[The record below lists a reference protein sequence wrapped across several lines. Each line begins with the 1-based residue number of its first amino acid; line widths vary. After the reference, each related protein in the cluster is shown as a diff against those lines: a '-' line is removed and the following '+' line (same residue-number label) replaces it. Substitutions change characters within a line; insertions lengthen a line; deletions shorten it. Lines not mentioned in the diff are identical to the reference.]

1 MEKDFKIFG
10 DKNFSDL
17 SQEIYENSKLKKTQI
32 DLLIQEVHGY
42 IQGIEDIAVVGP
54 ILKELLDV
62 GVKND
67 DNLLKLATVF
77 QRIMMKS
84 GKDESDIGLLSDDEK
99 QQLMDSLED
108 AASDIQKKPDETSI
122 DKIIECVSR
131 ITSIIK
137 PFSGAF
143 AIKAFWSGKK
153 RIPPSAPTATM
164 NKIIL
169 SRCWRGLVIAR

>member
-32 DLLIQEVHGY
+32 DLLVQEVHGY

-77 QRIMMKS
+77 QRIMAKA
-84 GKDESDIGLLSDDEK
+84 GTDESDIGLLSDDEK
-99 QQLMDSLED
+99 QQLLDSLED
-108 AASDIQKKPDETSI
+108 AASEIQKKSDETSI
-122 DKIIECVSR
+122 EKIREKYR
-131 ITSIIK
+131 
-137 PFSGAF
+137 
-143 AIKAFWSGKK
+143 
-153 RIPPSAPTATM
+153 SA
-164 NKIIL
+164 
-169 SRCWRGLVIAR
+169 

>member
-1 MEKDFKIFG
+1 MDNDFKIFG

-32 DLLIQEVHGY
+32 ELLVQEVHGY

-108 AASDIQKKPDETSI
+108 AATEIQKKSDETSI
-122 DKIIECVSR
+122 EKIRDKYRSAWCQ
-131 ITSIIK
+131 
-137 PFSGAF
+137 
-143 AIKAFWSGKK
+143 KK
-153 RIPPSAPTATM
+153 TTLL
-164 NKIIL
+164 IL
-169 SRCWRGLVIAR
+169 D

>member
-32 DLLIQEVHGY
+32 ELLVQEVHGY

-84 GKDESDIGLLSDDEK
+84 GKDESYIGLLSDDEK

-108 AASDIQKKPDETSI
+108 AATEIQKKSDETSI
-122 DKIIECVSR
+122 EKIRDKYR
-131 ITSIIK
+131 
-137 PFSGAF
+137 
-143 AIKAFWSGKK
+143 
-153 RIPPSAPTATM
+153 SA
-164 NKIIL
+164 
-169 SRCWRGLVIAR
+169 

>member
-32 DLLIQEVHGY
+32 ELLVQEVHGY

-108 AASDIQKKPDETSI
+108 AASEIQNKQDETSI
-122 DKIIECVSR
+122 KEIREKYR
-131 ITSIIK
+131 
-137 PFSGAF
+137 
-143 AIKAFWSGKK
+143 
-153 RIPPSAPTATM
+153 SA
-164 NKIIL
+164 
-169 SRCWRGLVIAR
+169 

>member
-17 SQEIYENSKLKKTQI
+17 SEEIYENSKLKKTQI
-32 DLLIQEVHGY
+32 DLLVQEVHGY
-42 IQGIEDIAVVGP
+42 IQGIEDIAIVGP
-54 ILKELLDV
+54 ILKELMDV

-108 AASDIQKKPDETSI
+108 AASDIQKKQDETSI
-122 DKIIECVSR
+122 DKIR
-131 ITSIIK
+131 DK
-137 PFSGAF
+137 Y
-143 AIKAFWSGKK
+143 
-153 RIPPSAPTATM
+153 RSA
-164 NKIIL
+164 
-169 SRCWRGLVIAR
+169 

>member
-32 DLLIQEVHGY
+32 ELLVQEVHGY

-77 QRIMMKS
+77 QRIMAKA
-84 GKDESDIGLLSDDEK
+84 GNNDEDISLLSDDEK

-108 AASDIQKKPDETSI
+108 AASDIQKKQDETSI
-122 DKIIECVSR
+122 KEIREKYR
-131 ITSIIK
+131 
-137 PFSGAF
+137 
-143 AIKAFWSGKK
+143 
-153 RIPPSAPTATM
+153 SA
-164 NKIIL
+164 
-169 SRCWRGLVIAR
+169 

>member
-32 DLLIQEVHGY
+32 ELLVQEVHGY

-108 AASDIQKKPDETSI
+108 AANDIQNKQDETSI
-122 DKIIECVSR
+122 EKIRDKYR
-131 ITSIIK
+131 
-137 PFSGAF
+137 
-143 AIKAFWSGKK
+143 
-153 RIPPSAPTATM
+153 SA
-164 NKIIL
+164 
-169 SRCWRGLVIAR
+169 

>member
-17 SQEIYENSKLKKTQI
+17 SQEIYEHSKLKKTQI
-32 DLLIQEVHGY
+32 ELLVQEVHGY

-77 QRIMMKS
+77 QRIMAKA
-84 GKDESDIGLLSDDEK
+84 GTDESDIGLLSDDEK
-99 QQLMDSLED
+99 QQLLDSLED
-108 AASDIQKKPDETSI
+108 AASEIQKKSDETSI
-122 DKIIECVSR
+122 EKIREKYR
-131 ITSIIK
+131 
-137 PFSGAF
+137 
-143 AIKAFWSGKK
+143 
-153 RIPPSAPTATM
+153 SA
-164 NKIIL
+164 
-169 SRCWRGLVIAR
+169 

>member
-32 DLLIQEVHGY
+32 ELLVQEVHGY
-42 IQGIEDIAVVGP
+42 IQGIEDVAVVGP

-108 AASDIQKKPDETSI
+108 AASDIQKKQDETSI
-122 DKIIECVSR
+122 DKIR
-131 ITSIIK
+131 DK
-137 PFSGAF
+137 Y
-143 AIKAFWSGKK
+143 
-153 RIPPSAPTATM
+153 RSA
-164 NKIIL
+164 
-169 SRCWRGLVIAR
+169 

>member
-32 DLLIQEVHGY
+32 ELLVQEVHGY

-108 AASDIQKKPDETSI
+108 AASDIQKKQDETSI
-122 DKIIECVSR
+122 DKIR
-131 ITSIIK
+131 DK
-137 PFSGAF
+137 Y
-143 AIKAFWSGKK
+143 
-153 RIPPSAPTATM
+153 RSA
-164 NKIIL
+164 
-169 SRCWRGLVIAR
+169 